1 MNPAQMAGGVPP
13 QAPPQAGQA
22 GSQLPPSQAAGG
34 ATISPGQAQAPNTQ
48 KITQVLEVALKQV
61 VDKNGYVDMNKLVIL
76 WPQVSQQAG
85 LNIPFQT
92 VLQMLQQDPSMIEGI
107 IQQMGLAGI
116 IVNGKAKPSKRLE
129 KSIEIAIEEIKKD
142 IVDDIYV
149 TLKGSDGLRQVQCYF
164 DNKEI
169 AAKLQKGMNVVFK
182 GKCDGLMMNVIMKDC
197 ELVPL
202 D

>member
-1 MNPAQMAGGVPP
+1 MEQQKKKMGIGKKILIGFGILIVIGIIGNYLDPKKQSDKVETNATEQNFTQEQKDSIKKSEIAEIKKNTYSAQELIASYEENEVNADNNFKGKTLYVGGV
-13 QAPPQAGQA
+13 
-22 GSQLPPSQAAGG
+22 
-34 ATISPGQAQAPNTQ
+34 
-48 KITQVLEVALKQV
+48 
-61 VDKNGYVDMNKLVIL
+61 
-76 WPQVSQQAG
+76 
-85 LNIPFQT
+85 
-92 VLQMLQQDPSMIEGI
+92 
-107 IQQMGLAGI
+107 
-116 IVNGKAKPSKRLE
+116 
-129 KSIEIAIEEIKKD
+129 IEEIKKD